1 MTSALESETIAAI
14 ATAPGRAALSVVR
27 LSGPDAF
34 AVASKM
40 VRGNLPPPGSFA
52 HRRLLDSSGRI
63 IDDAIVLVFAS
74 PRSYTGEDSVEFH
87 CHGGSV
93 TPSRVLSEC
102 ISNGARLAG
111 KGEFTYRAVMA
122 GKLDLDEAQ
131 SVLDLINA
139 KTTRAADDALAGIDG
154 EARKTANRLYKLATE
169 ISAQIEH
176 SLDID
181 EDELPESFFSSLNDS
196 ILGFKT
202 VLEDAL
208 DRERRKKI
216 MRDGA
221 LVVLSG
227 PPNSGKSSLM
237 NALLG
242 EDRAIVSAEAGTT
255 RDAIEA
261 WLDVDGVPVRL
272 VDTAGIRDAESSIE
286 EEGVRR
292 AEKLAAR
299 ADIVIA
305 LDSGEARFGDDES
318 RIIRVHSKC
327 DLERGEGLNVSSVTG
342 EGLNDLLAEI
352 TRRISVIDRSDD
364 SRFSCVYSGALAE
377 LALDG
382 ESADLVIR
390 ANTMRRIATS
400 LAALIGAEYTRD
412 MLDNLFSRFCVG
424 K

>member
-1 MTSALESETIAAI
+1 MSSALESETIAAI
-14 ATAPGRAALSVVR
+14 STAPGRAALSVVR
-27 LSGPDAF
+27 LAGPDAF

-40 VRGNLPPPGSFA
+40 VRGKLPSPGSFA
-52 HRRLLDSSGRI
+52 RRRLLDSLGRT

-74 PRSYTGEDSVEFH
+74 PRSYTGEDLVEFH

-102 ISNGARLAG
+102 INNGARLAG

-122 GKLDLDEAQ
+122 GKLDLDEAEA
-131 SVLDLINA
+131 VLDLINA
-139 KTTRAADDALAGIDG
+139 KTASAADDALAGIEG
-154 EARKTANRLYKLATE
+154 EASKTAKRLYNLATG

-181 EDELPESFFSSLNDS
+181 EDELPESFFASLNNA
-196 ILGFKT
+196 ILGFKSA
-202 VLEDAL
+202 LEDAL

-221 LVVLSG
+221 LVVLVG
-227 PPNSGKSSLM
+227 PPNAGKSSLM

-261 WLDVDGVPVRL
+261 WLDADGFPVRL
-272 VDTAGIRDAESSIE
+272 VDTAGIRDAESAIE

-292 AEKLAAR
+292 AERLAAR

-305 LDSGEARFGDDES
+305 LDSGETHFGEDES

-327 DLERGEGLNVSSVTG
+327 DLGYGEGLNVSSVTG

-352 TRRISVIDRSDD
+352 TRRISAIDRSDD
-364 SRFSCVYSGALAE
+364 SRHSYVYSGALAE

-382 ESADLVIR
+382 ENADLVIR

-400 LAALIGAEYTRD
+400 IAALIGAEYTRD
-412 MLDNLFSRFCVG
+412 MLENLFSRFCIG